1 MRLDAQEKHALKKAL
16 EGIDGEVF
24 VFGSR
29 TDNTKH
35 GGDIDVL
42 IFSKSD
48 PYRTSQDVAVK
59 FFQECEEKI
68 DVMVMDPDHLTAEQ
82 KAFLRVIHKKR
93 FL

>member
-1 MRLDAQEKHALKKAL
+1 MRLDDQEKHALKKAL

-42 IFSKSD
+42 IFSKTD
-48 PYRTSQDVAVK
+48 PYQTSQDIAVK
-59 FFQECEEKI
+59 FFQEYEEKI
-68 DVMVMDPDHLTAEQ
+68 DVVVMDPDRLTAEQ
-82 KAFLRVIHKKR
+82 KAFLRVIHKER